1 MTDTIV
7 SSEYLLTFPTFLTT
21 FLTTFNRAIIAT
33 DNTNTYACY
42 IYADAEY
49 TGNPNGGVDWSASDD
64 FGGVG
69 GVASRFQSSLVGFFA
84 ENYSYLIPDSGTDRI
99 RGIDGVRK
107 CFSLFSTVS
116 SLLM

>member
-42 IYADAEY
+42 IYPDAEY
-49 TGNPNGGVDWSASDD
+49 TGNPNGGIDWSASDD
-64 FGGVG
+64 FGGTG
-69 GVASRFQSSLVGFFA
+69 GIQGQNSALVGFNA
-84 ENYSYLIPDSGTDRI
+84 EGYYYGIPDSGTERI

-107 CFSLFSTVS
+107 
-116 SLLM
+116 